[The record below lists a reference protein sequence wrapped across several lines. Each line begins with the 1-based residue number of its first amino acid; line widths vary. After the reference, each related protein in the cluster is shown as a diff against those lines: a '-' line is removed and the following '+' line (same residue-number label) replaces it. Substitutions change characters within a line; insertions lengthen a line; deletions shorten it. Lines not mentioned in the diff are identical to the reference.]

1 MLEGG
6 GGALGGACKTVKVS
20 YTLVFTSDGSKDA
33 VAAAAA
39 AAAAIAVVGEGA
51 DMASQMSV

>member
-1 MLEGG
+1 
-6 GGALGGACKTVKVS
+6 
-20 YTLVFTSDGSKDA
+20 LVFTSDGSKDA